1 MSEKE
6 LADLD
11 KEFDSITAPTCPY
24 KIQPHN
30 QGGEMIPSYH
40 NVNDHT
46 LVSCISNSYNS
57 DLSFTALYS
66 ISGKLIWLSG
76 APGLGKSTSAQIL
89 GREHGFVYYEADCF
103 LHLKVEYWH
112 TNIYS

>member
-30 QGGEMIPSYH
+30 QGGEMTTILMTTHLFP
-40 NVNDHT
+40 VFPIHT
-46 LVSCISNSYNS
+46 IQTF
-57 DLSFTALYS
+57 LS
-66 ISGKLIWLSG
+66 
-76 APGLGKSTSAQIL
+76 
-89 GREHGFVYYEADCF
+89 
-103 LHLKVEYWH
+103 LH
-112 TNIYS
+112 